1 MKYLITTSPIAYIMI
16 AIIFQTEINAI
27 LLLVFTGASL
37 YTSISYLLTT
47 EKEKLLL
54 KEEIQY
60 FIDSFQNIRRPI
72 TLVHTPLQ
80 NIYKNT
86 CPENIRK
93 ELSLSIRNMGCLN
106 EHLTK
111 LMGLKHLHI
120 QSQKPD
126 IAEYELGSFLK
137 DRLHSLQSHAKCKCI
152 KLDIKS
158 AFNYASAWGDTS
170 KLSLVIEKFITD
182 AIDYTEPETNLTVF
196 ISLSHEYWEMQI
208 ADTENRKPA
217 EIYNRN
223 KYWIHKHKTG
233 MEGTFSKSIL
243 FKKLIDLCNGKIIIN
258 RIEHTIS
265 LRFPLGTPCTEN
277 QKQTVAP
284 HIIQSPEDEKIDILF
299 QRASCK
305 SHSDKPVVVL
315 VDSNEDFRLYLES
328 CLSENYVIKSHK
340 DGAQALSCIKE
351 EYPDLVICDTEL
363 PGMSGDELSSR
374 LKTSCETSI
383 IPIILYGSH
392 IDIDQRNKRRTSLA
406 DTFLYM
412 PLHIEDLKIEM
423 SVLIKNYR
431 FLRKSF
437 VQKIFGENF
446 LKTNAREILDDDNCQ
461 LINKVKKCIMDNLDK
476 ETLTVKYIAKEIGMS
491 RTNFFNHWKTLTGK
505 APVEFINRV
514 RMEKA
519 HELLESGQYRIQEIP
534 EVIGL
539 KDVKNFRIKYK
550 KHFGVAPSE
559 TLRKI

>member
-16 AIIFQTEINAI
+16 AITFQFEINTI
-27 LLLVFTGASL
+27 LLLAFAGASL
-37 YTSISYLLTT
+37 YTSISYLLTNK
-47 EKEKLLL
+47 KEKLFL

-60 FIDSFQNIRRPI
+60 FIDSFQNIRKPI

-80 NIYKNT
+80 NICNNT

-126 IAEYELGSFLK
+126 IVEYELGSFLK
-137 DRLHSLQSHAKCKCI
+137 DKLHSLQNHAKCKCI

-158 AFNYASAWGDTS
+158 EFNYVSAWGDTS
-170 KLSLVIEKFITD
+170 KVSPVIEKFITD
-182 AIDYTEPETNLTVF
+182 AIDYVEPETKLTIF
-196 ISLSHEYWEMQI
+196 ISLCRGYWEIKI
-208 ADTENRKPA
+208 ADTENGKLA
-217 EIYNRN
+217 EIYNR
-223 KYWIHKHKTG
+223 KKSWIHKQKT
-233 MEGTFSKSIL
+233 EVECTFSKSIL
-243 FKKLIDLCNGKIIIN
+243 FKKLLDLCNGKIIIN
-258 RIEHTIS
+258 RIEHTTS
-265 LRFPLGTPCTEN
+265 LRFPLGAPCAEN
-277 QKQTVAP
+277 AKQVVAP
-284 HIIQSPEDEKIDILF
+284 CIMQSPEDEKIDILF
-299 QRASCK
+299 QETSCK
-305 SHSDKPVVVL
+305 RCSDKPVVVL
-315 VDSNEDFRLYLES
+315 VDGNDDFRLYLES
-328 CLSENYVIKSHK
+328 CLSENYTIKSFS
-340 DGAQALSCIKE
+340 DATQALINIKE

-363 PGMSGDELSSR
+363 HGMSGDELSSR

-392 IDIDQRNKRRTSLA
+392 IDIDQRNKRRASLA

-423 SVLIKNYR
+423 SVLINNYC

-437 VQKIFGENF
+437 VQKIFGEDF
-446 LKTNAREILDDDNCQ
+446 LKINVREMLEDDNRQ
-461 LINKVKKCIMDNLDK
+461 LINKVKKCVLDNLDK

-491 RTNFFNHWKTLTGK
+491 RTNFFNHWKNLTGK

-519 HELLESGQYRIQEIP
+519 HELLESGEYRIGEIP
-534 EVIGL
+534 EAIGL

-550 KHFGVAPSE
+550 KHFGIPPRE

>member
-16 AIIFQTEINAI
+16 AITFQFEINTI
-27 LLLVFTGASL
+27 LLLAFTGASL
-37 YTSISYLLTT
+37 YTSISYLLTNK
-47 EKEKLLL
+47 KEKLFL

-60 FIDSFQNIRRPI
+60 FIDSFQNIRKPI

-80 NIYKNT
+80 NICNNT

-126 IAEYELGSFLK
+126 IVEYELGSFLK
-137 DRLHSLQSHAKCKCI
+137 DKLHSLQNHAKCKCI

-158 AFNYASAWGDTS
+158 EFNYVSAWGDTS
-170 KLSLVIEKFITD
+170 KVSPVIEKFITD
-182 AIDYTEPETNLTVF
+182 AIDYVEPETKLTIF
-196 ISLSHEYWEMQI
+196 ISLCRGYWEIKI
-208 ADTENRKPA
+208 ADTEYGKLA
-217 EIYNRN
+217 EIYNR
-223 KYWIHKHKTG
+223 KKSWIHKQKT
-233 MEGTFSKSIL
+233 EVECTFSKSPL
-243 FKKLIDLCNGKIIIN
+243 FKKLLDLCNGKIIIN

-265 LRFPLGTPCTEN
+265 LRFPLGTPCAEN
-277 QKQTVAP
+277 AKQAVAP
-284 HIIQSPEDEKIDILF
+284 RIMQSPEDEKIDILF
-299 QRASCK
+299 QETSCK
-305 SHSDKPVVVL
+305 RCSDKPVVVL
-315 VDSNEDFRLYLES
+315 VDGNDDFRLYLES
-328 CLSENYVIKSHK
+328 CLSENYTIKSFSN
-340 DGAQALSCIKE
+340 GTQALIDIKE

-363 PGMSGDELSSR
+363 HGMSGDELSSR

-392 IDIDQRNKRRTSLA
+392 IDIDQRNKRRASLA

-423 SVLIKNYR
+423 SVLINNYR

-437 VQKIFGENF
+437 VQKIFGEDF
-446 LKTNAREILDDDNCQ
+446 LKINVREMLEDDNRQ
-461 LINKVKKCIMDNLDK
+461 LINKVKKCVLDNLDK

-491 RTNFFNHWKTLTGK
+491 RTNFFNHWKNLTGK

-519 HELLESGQYRIQEIP
+519 HELLESGEYRIGEIP
-534 EVIGL
+534 EAIGL

-550 KHFGVAPSE
+550 KHFGIPPRE